1 MENSVLSLT
10 VTWYLSINIP
20 VAAYYQEVSTN
31 NCLLIHIFILVY
43 KPTVVRT
50 TVAASESGLSRRS
63 VETTPII
70 LVAGLTAAIV
80 VTLIFIIVL
89 IVCCRKQRKH
99 LEKQYV
105 IEYKPEELFQ
115 HQQSSTCS
123 SQDMQRVLQ
132 QDASCENCRS
142 EESWKHQYSGNAVR
156 TLKDVKE
163 HLDSCFTSTRQ
174 TQCSQCCL
182 KNNADSEQTIEL
194 RNSSADGGLNLNS
207 RTSSQRTLSR
217 HKSSSR
223 ELSSTDCSSSADCPI
238 SRGSES
244 KSTFTESSLRDNP
257 TNEKVSCD
265 RDLRES
271 VV

>member
-1 MENSVLSLT
+1 M
-10 VTWYLSINIP
+10 YHA
-20 VAAYYQEVSTN
+20 VAAYYQYVSTN
-31 NCLLIHIFILVY
+31 NFLLTINNFILVH
-43 KPTVVRT
+43 KPTVRT
-50 TVAASESGLSRRS
+50 TVAASESGVKNRS
-63 VETTPII
+63 VESTPII
-70 LVAGLTAAIV
+70 LVVGLTAAIEI
-80 VTLIFIIVL
+80 TLIFIIVL

-115 HQQSSTCS
+115 HQQSTCG
-123 SQDMQRVLQ
+123 SQEMQRVLQ
-132 QDASCENCRS
+132 QNKTCENCRS
-142 EESWKHQYSGNAVR
+142 EKSWKQQSCGNAVR

-182 KNNADSEQTIEL
+182 RNNADSEQTIEL

-223 ELSSTDCSSSADCPI
+223 ELSSTDCNRSADCPI
-238 SRGSES
+238 SRGPEL
-244 KSTFTESSLRDNP
+244 KSTESSLPDNA